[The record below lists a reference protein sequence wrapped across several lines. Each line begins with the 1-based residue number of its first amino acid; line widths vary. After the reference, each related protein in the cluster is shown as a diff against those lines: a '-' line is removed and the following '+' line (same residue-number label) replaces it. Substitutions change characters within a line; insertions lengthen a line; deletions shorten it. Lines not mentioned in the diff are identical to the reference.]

1 MPLRMLQRWPKNCGF
16 EIYGK
21 GPSYVITVEK
31 GSMSYKAGLVP
42 GDQILE
48 LDGRDVTEMSAEK
61 IKALARA
68 GPYHPPSLEVVSCLQ
83 TSTIKPSSTV
93 GYGFSVLNDKPIRIG
108 AVDYAGPA
116 YQAGMRSGK
125 WV

>member
-1 MPLRMLQRWPKNCGF
+1 MA
-16 EIYGK
+16 
-21 GPSYVITVEK
+21 
-31 GSMSYKAGLVP
+31 YKAGLVP

-68 GPYHPPSLEVVSCLQ
+68 GAYHPPSLEVVSCLQ
-83 TSTIKPSSTV
+83 TSVIKPATIV
-93 GYGFSVLNDKPIRIG
+93 GYGLSVLNVKPTRIG

-116 YQAGMRSGK
+116 YQAGIRAGK
-125 WV
+125 SSVSSLLVVFVLLLPWFYC